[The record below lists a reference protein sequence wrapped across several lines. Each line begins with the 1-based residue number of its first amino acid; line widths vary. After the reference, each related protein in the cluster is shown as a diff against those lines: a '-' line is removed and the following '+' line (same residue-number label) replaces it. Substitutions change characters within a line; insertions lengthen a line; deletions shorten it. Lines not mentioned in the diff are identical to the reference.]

1 MKHRI
6 TSIALIG
13 LAALTA
19 CPARG
24 DLSLETETARLVKPG
39 HFEFSAAGEYQHSP
53 QGEEYDI
60 PLAIE
65 WGVMPRLALLIEPV
79 AYTVIRGLGG
89 PAAKGIGDLELT
101 LQYLVLDERQ
111 YFPAIAAAV
120 EGRIPTARNRLI
132 GSGVADYRVYVIASK
147 QVGDFDFHFN
157 AGYNVIG
164 APSGT
169 KTKNPVDLEFAIE
182 WFVHPKFDLFAEVNY
197 VDSSRGASTGA
208 AASAGGGGE
217 GGALLHADSAQSF
230 ALRGPHAGGAITA
243 EVAGT
248 EIVGTAG
255 IRYHLNPQ
263 VDVYTSLSYDNNYA
277 TLVRTGITWK
287 L

>member
-1 MKHRI
+1 MKHQI
-6 TSIALIG
+6 VSIALIS
-13 LAALTA
+13 LTA
-19 CPARG
+19 ISACPVRG
-24 DLSLETETARLVKPG
+24 DLSLETETARLLKPG

-65 WGVMPRLALLIEPV
+65 WGVMPRLGLLIEPV
-79 AYTVIRGLGG
+79 AYTVIRGPGG
-89 PAAKGIGDLELT
+89 PAAQGIGDLELT
-101 LQYLVLDERQ
+101 LQYLVLDERR
-111 YFPAIAAAV
+111 YVPAIAGAV

-132 GSGVADYRVYVIASK
+132 GSGVADYRIYLIASK

-157 AGYNVIG
+157 AGFNVIG

-169 KTKNPVDLEFAIE
+169 KTTNPVDLEFAAE
-182 WFVHPKFDLFAEVNY
+182 WFAHPQFDLYAEVNY
-197 VDSSRGASTGA
+197 VDSSRGSSTTA
-208 AASAGGGGE
+208 AATGGGGE
-217 GGALLHADSAQSF
+217 GGALLHAAGARSF